1 MTKIAPSILTADF
14 ARLGEEFAKV
24 EKAAD
29 FIHWDVM
36 DGSFVP
42 NITFG
47 PSLVASLRPA
57 SKLPF
62 IAHLMVSHPGKH
74 IKAFVEAGC
83 EYVTVHAEATDHLH
97 RLLYQIKELGAKA
110 GAALNPTTPLTAV
123 EEVIKDLD
131 LLLLMSVNPGWGGQ
145 KFIPQIMNKI
155 KRARKLLD
163 ESGSGAELEVDG
175 GVKADNCRAVAA
187 AGATIL
193 VAGSAVFGQ
202 KDPAGEIA
210 KIRRNLSGL

>member
-1 MTKIAPSILTADF
+1 MIKIAPSILTADF
-14 ARLGEEFAKV
+14 SKLGEEFAKV

-36 DGSFVP
+36 DGHFVP

-47 PSLVASLRPA
+47 PLVAASLRK
-57 SKLPF
+57 STKLPF
-62 IAHLMVSHPGKH
+62 IAHLMVAQPEKH
-74 IKAFVEAGC
+74 LKAFVEAGC
-83 EYVTVHAEATDHLH
+83 GYVTVHAEATDHLH

-110 GAALNPTTPLTAV
+110 GAALNPTTPLSAV

-131 LLLLMSVNPGWGGQ
+131 LLLLMSVNPGWGRQ
-145 KFIPQIMNKI
+145 KFIPQVLNKI

-163 ESGSGAELEVDG
+163 EAGSAAELEVDG

-210 KIRRNLSGL
+210 KMRRNLEGL